1 MLIPAE
7 FSRPLALDSLPLSG
21 TRIRLEASVDECRA
35 LAKRFD
41 LVNLDRLEGVI
52 DIAPVDLTRT
62 VHVSG
67 RVFAHVVQTCV
78 VTFEPVAAKV
88 EADFD
93 RLFSRDEPA
102 EADAEVE
109 IAIEAETPEP
119 VVGDELDLGEIL
131 AEELSLALDPYPRAA
146 DADQRLAELSGDD
159 DAVGGPFGALAR
171 LRRH

>member
-7 FSRPLALDSLPLSG
+7 FSRPLALDSVPPSG
-21 TRIRLEASVDECRA
+21 TRVRLEASTDECRA

-41 LVNLDRLEGVI
+41 LVSLDRLEGVI

-67 RVFAHVVQTCV
+67 RVFAHVVQSCV
-78 VTFEPVAAKV
+78 VTFEPVGAAI

-93 RLFSRDEPA
+93 RLFSRDEPV
-102 EADAEVE
+102 ETDAEVE
-109 IAIEAETPEP
+109 IDVEAETPEP
-119 VVGDELDLGEIL
+119 VFGDRLDLGEIL
-131 AEELSLALDPYPRAA
+131 AEELSLALEPYPRAP
-146 DADQRLAELSGDD
+146 DADRRMAEFSGDEPG
-159 DAVGGPFGALAR
+159 AKGPFGVLTR

>member
-7 FSRPLALDSLPLSG
+7 FSRPLALDSVPPSG

-41 LVNLDRLEGVI
+41 LVSLDRLEGVI

-67 RVFAHVVQTCV
+67 RVFAHVVQSCV
-78 VTFEPVAAKV
+78 VTFEPVAARI

-93 RLFSRDEPA
+93 RLFGRDEPVA
-102 EADAEVE
+102 TDAEVE
-109 IAIEAETPEP
+109 IDIEAETPEP
-119 VVGDELDLGEIL
+119 MDGDQLDLGEIL

-146 DADQRLAELSGDD
+146 DADQRLAEFSGDGPG
-159 DAVGGPFGALAR
+159 AKGPFGALAR
-171 LRRH
+171 LRNH